1 MGSIKNGQCL
11 FKISFSIF
19 NTSIFTSLVNAF
31 ANIFRYFYS
40 ILKMNFASMPS
51 IIKTINFC
59 LFDENN
65 YINEN
70 DNRSTRDTMVI
81 WHTVHNYCKVLRNH
95 ERKTIFFFFRNGNDI
110 LFYTFNLLL
119 IRPSKLKLLKL
130 RF

>member
-95 ERKTIFFFFRNGNDI
+95 ERKTIFFFFEMVTI
-110 LFYTFNLLL
+110 YYFIPL
-119 IRPSKLKLLKL
+119 IYC
-130 RF
+130 